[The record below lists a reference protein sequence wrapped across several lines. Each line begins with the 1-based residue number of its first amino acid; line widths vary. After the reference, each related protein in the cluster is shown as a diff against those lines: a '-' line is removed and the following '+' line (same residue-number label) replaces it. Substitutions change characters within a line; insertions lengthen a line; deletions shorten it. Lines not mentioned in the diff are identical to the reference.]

1 MSHHQ
6 TTPPPFSLFK
16 LIHQQFNRNGPV
28 IRCTK
33 ATLVHLSHTLEDLV
47 LSQSIPALFFMGP
60 QEHSQWRQ
68 EQERYQKLA
77 QVAQQVWV
85 FSSAHVTPPNEANF
99 TQITLSPDDPLRQ
112 EWFLMILSKPLA
124 LVLCAEDSQITAAN
138 DAARQFDMIW
148 SFEPALVQQ
157 GLDFLEE
164 IITAY
169 RPEQLVSLQKI
180 RTKYTAIKPDLTL
193 IADLTMRM
201 VQFEETLH
209 QRFRETE
216 GILQRYQSRLEAQVT
231 QRTSDLLTANQ
242 QLRQEIAEKQEAA
255 EELERYR
262 NHLEDLIIERTA
274 ELSAANQKLQ
284 QGIVERQ
291 RAEVEREQL
300 YQQIQKQ
307 AQQLEQ
313 ILNAVQAGIILLDHE
328 YRIKVVNSTAQMCLP
343 ALAKVDIGE
352 TCTHLGGRAL
362 SEFLT
367 ALPPGEYYEVTPEG
381 QSQPI
386 FEVKMRPVIADP
398 EDEGWVLVVRD
409 ITDQRDIQRRAQ
421 EQEKLAAVGQLAA
434 GIAHDFNNILTS
446 IIGFAELARYE
457 ANVPASVQTDLNRV
471 IQQGKRAAHLVRQIL
486 DFARK
491 NVTAKRPLEFDG
503 FLGDMVR
510 LLERTIPETIWLELE
525 IEPGQK
531 TYTLNAD
538 APQLQQVLTNL
549 AVNAADAMPA
559 GGVLKF
565 RLSRLTLRPDQQSP
579 CLGLS
584 PGDWLVLTVTDTGT
598 GIPAQD
604 LPHIFEPFFTTKEV
618 GRGTGLGLAQVDGII
633 KQHDGFINVESKVG
647 KGTTFTLYLPLFQE
661 KRSVLSE
668 INPRT
673 KFSGQG
679 QTLLL
684 VEDDPA
690 VLEVT
695 QAMLKG
701 LGYQVLTAGNG
712 LIALDVYE
720 QHRDEIALVVTDL
733 TMPNMGG
740 LVLAEALQAK
750 NRAIK
755 ILAMTGYPLKIGTGA
770 LRASGIAG
778 WLQKPLSLELLAK
791 KLDQLLRS

>member
-6 TTPPPFSLFK
+6 TTTPPFSLFK
-16 LIHQQFNRNGPV
+16 LIHQQFNHNAPA

-47 LSQSIPALFFMGP
+47 LSQNIPALFFMGP

-112 EWFLMILSKPLA
+112 EWFLVILSKPLA
-124 LVLCAEDSQITAAN
+124 LVLCAEDSQITAVN
-138 DAARQFDMIW
+138 DATRQFDMIW

-157 GLDFLEE
+157 GLDLLEK

-180 RTKYTAIKPDLTL
+180 RTKYTAIKPDLAL

-201 VQFEETLH
+201 VRFEETLH

-231 QRTSDLLTANQ
+231 QRTSDLLAANQ

-255 EELERYR
+255 EELQRYR
-262 NHLEDLIIERTA
+262 NHLEDLIVERTA
-274 ELSAANQKLQ
+274 ELGAANQKLQ
-284 QGIVERQ
+284 QEIVERQ
-291 RAEVEREQL
+291 RAEAEREQL
-300 YQQIQKQ
+300 YQQTQKQ

-313 ILNAVQAGIILLDHE
+313 ILNAGLDSIILLDHE

-343 ALAKVDIGE
+343 VLAKVDIGQI
-352 TCTHLGGRAL
+352 CTHLGGHPL

-367 ALPPGEYYEVTPEG
+367 GKYYEVTPEG

-398 EDEGWVLVVRD
+398 DDEGWVLVVRD
-409 ITDQRDIQRRAQ
+409 ITDQRDIQKRVQ

-457 ANVPASVQTDLNRV
+457 PNVPASIQTDLSRV

-549 AVNAADAMPA
+549 AVNAADAMPV

-565 RLSRLTLRPDQQSP
+565 RLSRLTLRPDQQPP
-579 CLGLS
+579 CPGLS
-584 PGDWLVLTVTDTGT
+584 PGDWLVLAVTDTGA

-618 GRGTGLGLAQVDGII
+618 GQGTGLGLAQVDGII
-633 KQHDGFINVESKVG
+633 KQHDGFIDVESKVG
-647 KGTTFTLYLPLFQE
+647 KGTTFTLYLPLFQA
-661 KRSVLSE
+661 KKSAPSE

-712 LIALDVYE
+712 LIALEVYE
-720 QHRDEIALVVTDL
+720 RHRDEIALVVTDL

-740 LVLAEALQAK
+740 LVLAEALRAK
-750 NRAIK
+750 NREIK

-791 KLDQLLRS
+791 KLDQILRS

>member
-6 TTPPPFSLFK
+6 TTTPPFSLFK
-16 LIHQQFNRNGPV
+16 LIHQQFNHNAPA

-47 LSQSIPALFFMGP
+47 LSQNIPAMFFMGP

-85 FSSAHVTPPNEANF
+85 FSSAHIAPPNEANF
-99 TQITLSPDDPLRQ
+99 TQITLNPDDPLRQ
-112 EWFLMILSKPLA
+112 EWFLVILSKPLA
-124 LVLCAEDSQITAAN
+124 LVLCAEDSQITAVN
-138 DAARQFDMIW
+138 DATREFDMIW

-157 GLDFLEE
+157 GLDLLEK

-180 RTKYTAIKPDLTL
+180 RTKYTAIKPDLAL
-193 IADLTMRM
+193 LADLTMRM
-201 VQFEETLH
+201 VRFEETLH

-231 QRTSDLLTANQ
+231 QRTSDLLAANQ
-242 QLRQEIAEKQEAA
+242 QLQQEIAERQKAA

-262 NHLEDLIIERTA
+262 NHLEDLIVERTA
-274 ELSAANQKLQ
+274 ELGAANQKLQ
-284 QGIVERQ
+284 QEIVERQ
-291 RAEVEREQL
+291 RAEAEREQL
-300 YQQIQKQ
+300 YQQTQKQ

-313 ILNAVQAGIILLDHE
+313 ILNAGLDSIILLDHE

-343 ALAKVDIGE
+343 VLAKVDIGQI
-352 TCTHLGGRAL
+352 CTHLGGHPL

-367 ALPPGEYYEVTPEG
+367 GKYYEVTPEG

-398 EDEGWVLVVRD
+398 DDEGWVLVVRD
-409 ITDQRDIQRRAQ
+409 ITDQRDIQKRVQ

-457 ANVPASVQTDLNRV
+457 PNVPASIQTDLSRV

-549 AVNAADAMPA
+549 AVNAADAMPV

-565 RLSRLTLRPDQQSP
+565 RLSRLTLRPDQQPP
-579 CLGLS
+579 CPGLS
-584 PGDWLVLTVTDTGT
+584 PGDWLVLAVTDTGA

-618 GRGTGLGLAQVDGII
+618 GQGTGLGLAQVDGII
-633 KQHDGFINVESKVG
+633 KQHDGFIDVESKVG
-647 KGTTFTLYLPLFQE
+647 KGTTFTLYLPLFQA
-661 KRSVLSE
+661 KKSAPSE

-712 LIALDVYE
+712 LIALEVYE
-720 QHRDEIALVVTDL
+720 RHRDEIALVVTDL

-740 LVLAEALQAK
+740 LVLAEALRAK
-750 NRAIK
+750 NREIK

-791 KLDQLLRS
+791 KLDQILRS